1 TYLQSWVKPK
11 WGACLLEQV
20 RTVSVEQWLRDL
32 PLAPKSKV
40 NVRNMLHV
48 LYECAI
54 RWELIT
60 DNPISRV
67 RQGGARRAEP
77 EILSVLEFHALL
89 AELKP
94 GPFRVMVIL
103 AGCLGLSRS
112 ELTGLRWSDFDWDGQ
127 TLTISR
133 GMVNNH

>member
-1 TYLQSWVKPK
+1 
-11 WGACLLEQV
+11 
-20 RTVSVEQWLRDL
+20 
-32 PLAPKSKV
+32 
-40 NVRNMLHV
+40 V
-48 LYECAI
+48 LYECGI
-54 RWELIT
+54 RWELIK

-112 ELTGLRWSDFDWDGQ
+112 ELTGLRWSDFDWDGA

-133 GMVNNH
+133 GMVNNHIGNPKTQARRKPVPLAPELIRGLQEYLS